1 MTKTQFPIEADVLHR
16 AAGVIRCLGHPMRLR
31 LLELL
36 EHGEKTVSELV
47 EGTCAPQASVSQ
59 QLSILRGH
67 GVVDARR
74 DGSFVIYRITEPKVR
89 HILNCIRSCD
99 VTDEE
104 RRQSR
109 TA

>member
-16 AAGVIRCLGHPMRLR
+16 AANVIRCLGHPMRLR

-36 EHGEKTVSELV
+36 EHGEKSVSELI
-47 EGTCAPQASVSQ
+47 EGTCASQSAVSQ

-74 DGSFVIYRITEPKVR
+74 EGAFVLYRITEPKVR
-89 HILNCIRSCD
+89 HILGCIRSCD
-99 VTDEE
+99 LQDE
-104 RRQSR
+104 RGPRSR
-109 TA
+109 SA